1 MENEIILKKEKK
13 RLINKR
19 YRETHKEK
27 MSELVKKH
35 YWKHIEEPEF
45 KQRIK
50 EKAKRYRDKKRI
62 ENNNN
67 KQEYVLFTL
76 ET

>member
-1 MENEIILKKEKK
+1 MEDVSIKERRRLANKK
-13 RLINKR
+13 

-35 YWKHIEEPEF
+35 YWNNIDNPDF
-45 KQRIK
+45 KQKIK
-50 EKAKRYRDKKRI
+50 DKAKRYRDKKKLEKLNEPEFI
-62 ENNNN
+62 
-67 KQEYVLFTL
+67 LITL

>member
-1 MENEIILKKEKK
+1 MEDLSMAERK
-13 RLINKR
+13 RLANKK

-27 MSELVKKH
+27 IKELVKKH
-35 YWKHIEEPEF
+35 YWKHIDEPEF

-50 EKAKRYRDKKRI
+50 EKAKRYRDKKKV
-62 ENNNN
+62 E
-67 KQEYVLFTL
+67 KPEYILFTL